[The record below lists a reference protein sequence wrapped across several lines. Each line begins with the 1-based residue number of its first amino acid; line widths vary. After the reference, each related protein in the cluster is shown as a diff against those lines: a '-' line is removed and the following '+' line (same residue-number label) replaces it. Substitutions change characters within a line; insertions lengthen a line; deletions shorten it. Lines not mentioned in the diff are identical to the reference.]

1 MYIPAHFAEHRLDE
15 LHALIRQYPLGIL
28 VTQGATGLDANHLPF
43 ELRVEA
49 GQPDRLLA
57 HVARANPLWQQI
69 AEGAD
74 VLVIFRAEDAYISPN
89 WYPSKQ
95 ETHRLVPTWNYRVVH
110 AHGRL
115 RIRDDA
121 RFVRGV
127 VGRLTRTHEARLE
140 QEKPWKMT
148 DASPEYIDAM
158 LAAIVGIEIEIVR
171 LEGKAKLSQNRESR
185 DLTGAAEQL
194 HQLGQSALAARM
206 LASRGD

>member
-1 MYIPAHFAEHRLDE
+1 MYVPAHFAEQRLDE
-15 LHALIRQYPLGIL
+15 LHDLIRQYPLGIL
-28 VTQGATGLDANHLPF
+28 VTHGAAGLDANHLPF
-43 ELRVEA
+43 ELLVEA
-49 GQPDRLLA
+49 GRPDRLLA
-57 HVARANPLWQQI
+57 HVRAQSHLAGGCRC
-69 AEGAD
+69 AE

-127 VGRLTRTHEARLE
+127 VARLTRTHEARLE

-148 DASPEYIDAM
+148 DSSPAYIDQM
-158 LAAIVGIEIEIVR
+158 LAAIVGLEIEIVR

-185 DLTGAAEQL
+185 DLKGAAEQL
-194 HQLGQSALAARM
+194 RQHGQEALATRM
-206 LASRGD
+206 LNTLGE